1 MSSLSSEDDGDIDF
15 GEISLFPLTESG
27 GSYESESEHFS
38 ETESTRDASDER
50 DSDDDEKVE
59 ADRRNKAYMTLR
71 QRRLSRALA
80 AFESL
85 KVNVSDAQ
93 KNWLRAIRK
102 ARNME
107 DPWEEFHLD
116 DYPTETCI
124 RHRYSALKKAWVT
137 DEVKVKME
145 KKAFNRGAMR
155 ECFRMKKLSRYAGSE
170 YHHTHNYVAK
180 SYIDEVEREVYFQD
194 VKLQMD
200 AKLWGEEYSRH
211 NPPKKVAHGW
221 GVLYL

>member
-1 MSSLSSEDDGDIDF
+1 MSSFSSADDDGDIDF
-15 GEISLFPLTESG
+15 GEISLFPLTEC
-27 GSYESESEHFS
+27 GSYESESEHYS
-38 ETESTRDASDER
+38 ETESNRDASDEGGE
-50 DSDDDEKVE
+50 SDDDEKAE
-59 ADRRNKAYMTLR
+59 ADRIKSHLTLR
-71 QRRLSRALA
+71 QRRLSKALA

-85 KVNVSDAQ
+85 KVNVTDAQ

-145 KKAFNRGAMR
+145 KKVS
-155 ECFRMKKLSRYAGSE
+155 L
-170 YHHTHNYVAK
+170 
-180 SYIDEVEREVYFQD
+180 
-194 VKLQMD
+194 
-200 AKLWGEEYSRH
+200 
-211 NPPKKVAHGW
+211 
-221 GVLYL
+221 

>member
-1 MSSLSSEDDGDIDF
+1 MSASFSSNDDDGDIDF
-15 GEISLFPLTESG
+15 GEISLFPMTDC

-50 DSDDDEKVE
+50 DSDDDEKAE
-59 ADRRNKAYMTLR
+59 ADRCKSYLTLR

-85 KVNVSDAQ
+85 KVNVSVAQ
-93 KNWLRAIRK
+93 KNWLRAIKK

-116 DYPTETCI
+116 EYPTETCI

-137 DEVKVKME
+137 DHMRVKME
-145 KKAFNRGAMR
+145 TKVITKKHIPASLLVR
-155 ECFRMKKLSRYAGSE
+155 
-170 YHHTHNYVAK
+170 
-180 SYIDEVEREVYFQD
+180 
-194 VKLQMD
+194 
-200 AKLWGEEYSRH
+200 
-211 NPPKKVAHGW
+211 GW
-221 GVLYL
+221 GVEMPRS